1 MRVMSVDT
9 STFSLTGDADSIR
22 SSAGKWTTFSTAAD
36 TAAGDIRGID
46 SGDFKGDEA
55 DTFRDKMNSDLP
67 PHLDT
72 TSTAWSTVAVAL
84 TTYAAALAELQTRM
98 TALKTT
104 AQHQQDAVDA
114 ASGAVADAKTAD
126 AHHTTAQEAAKKA
139 LKPGQTL
146 PPDTYQAQT
155 SGAAGKL
162 SSANTAL
169 QETITA
175 ANKVRTDHDRAVDTC
190 VNSINQAAGTR
201 FQEPPGFWGRLKNS
215 FTGWVSEHADVL
227 KSISG
232 VLKTIS
238 GIAGV
243 LAMIPVL
250 APVMGPI
257 ALVAGGGALLIDATV
272 KVVTG
277 EGSWG
282 DVLFDAA
289 TMLPL
294 GKGVALLRS
303 TKAGASVAKAAG
315 AAGNALRETKVVG
328 SAEYAL
334 AAVRNRTAYE
344 GGRLLAGAKNAMS
357 RVEVELPIASR
368 SLATSAGN
376 MAMKAKANVPAIF
389 TNRGLAKFKEGVEN
403 EVYAIKVDKIRY
415 PESAE
420 HIELA
425 QGGRTYAGDDYTVGR
440 SRGDVVTIDRPNA
453 SGRRESW
460 QKAPEIDVPTRVGR
474 DRDEYPP
481 AMFSEGGYDPATG
494 KTPSIRYIGS
504 SDNRGAGSSIGN
516 QLRRGWE
523 DFGGAGLPN
532 GARVRILV
540 P

>member
-1 MRVMSVDT
+1 MDT

-22 SSAGKWTTFSTAAD
+22 SSARKWTSFSTAAD

-55 DTFRDKMNSDLP
+55 DTFRDKMNADLP

-72 TSTAWSTVAVAL
+72 TAAAWSSVARAL
-84 TTYAAALAELQTRM
+84 TTYAATLAELQAKM
-98 TALKTT
+98 TALQAT
-104 AQHQQDAVDA
+104 AQHQQATVDA

-126 AHHTTAQEAAKKA
+126 AHHTTAQQAAKKE
-139 LKPGQTL
+139 LKAGETL
-146 PPDTYQAQT
+146 PPDTYQAQST
-155 SGAAGKL
+155 GASRSLDA
-162 SSANTAL
+162 ANTAL
-169 QETITA
+169 QATINA
-175 ANKVRTDHDRAVDTC
+175 ANTVRADHNRAVDSC
-190 VNSINQAAGTR
+190 VHDINQAAGTR
-201 FQEPPGFWGRLKNS
+201 FQEPPGFWGSLKNS
-215 FTGWVSEHADVL
+215 FTGWVSEHADAL

-282 DVLFDAA
+282 EVLFDAA

-294 GKGVALLRS
+294 GKGVALLRG

-315 AAGNALRETKVVG
+315 AAGNALRETKVVN
-328 SAEYAL
+328 SAHYAVS
-334 AAVRNRTAYE
+334 AVRNRTAYQ

-357 RVEVELPIASR
+357 RVEVELPMPAR

-376 MAMKAKANVPAIF
+376 MSMQARAKVPALL
-389 TNRGLAKFKEGVEN
+389 TNRGVEKFKQGMADK
-403 EVYAIKVDKIRY
+403 VYEIKVNKARY
-415 PESAE
+415 SESAE
-420 HIELA
+420 HIEHA
-425 QGGRTYAGDDYTVGR
+425 QNGKIYAGDDYTLGPKK
-440 SRGDVVTIDRPNA
+440 SDVLTIDRPNA
-453 SGRRESW
+453 ADRRKSW
-460 QKAPEIDVPTRVGR
+460 QAETKHEIPARSDM

-481 AMFSEGGYDPATG
+481 AMFAEGGYHPDTG
-494 KTPSIRYIGS
+494 EMPSLRYVEK
-504 SDNRGAGSSIGN
+504 SDNRGAGSTMGHD
-516 QLRRGWE
+516 LRRGWE

-532 GARVRILV
+532 GARIRILV
-540 P
+540 R

>member
-1 MRVMSVDT
+1 MNT

-22 SSAGKWTTFSTAAD
+22 TSAGRWTTFSAAAD
-36 TAAGDIRGID
+36 TAASDIRGID
-46 SGDFKGDEA
+46 SGDFQGDEA
-55 DTFRDKMNSDLP
+55 DTFRDKMNADLP

-72 TSTAWSTVAVAL
+72 TAAAWSTVAGAL
-84 TTYAAALAELQTRM
+84 KTYAAALADLQTKM
-98 TALKTT
+98 AALQVK
-104 AQHQQDAVDA
+104 AQHQQDTVDA
-114 ASGAVADAKTAD
+114 ANGAVADAKTAD
-126 AHHTTAQEAAKKA
+126 SRHTTAQEAAKKA
-139 LKPGQTL
+139 LKPGETL
-146 PPDTYQAQT
+146 PADTYRAQT
-155 SGAAGKL
+155 SEASGRL
-162 SSANTAL
+162 SAANTAL
-169 QETITA
+169 QGTIDA
-175 ANKVRTDHDRAVDTC
+175 ANTLRADHNRAVDTC
-190 VNSINQAAGTR
+190 VNDINKAAGTR

-257 ALVAGGGALLIDATV
+257 ALVAGGGALLIDVTV

-294 GKGVALLRS
+294 GKGLSLLRS

-315 AAGNALRETKVVG
+315 AAGNALRETKLVG
-328 SAEYAL
+328 SAEYAV

-357 RVEVELPIASR
+357 RVEVELPVASR
-368 SLATSAGN
+368 SLATSAGT
-376 MAMKAKANVPAIF
+376 MSMKAKANLPAVL
-389 TNRGLAKFKEGVEN
+389 TNQGLAKFKQGMKDK
-403 EVYAIKVDKIRY
+403 VYEIKVDATKY
-415 PESAE
+415 KESAD
-420 HIELA
+420 HITEA
-425 QGGRTYAGDDYTVGR
+425 QKGQIWSGDDWTPGR
-440 SRGDVVTIDRPNA
+440 DKPSVVTIDRGNA
-453 SGRRESW
+453 TARRSEWKST
-460 QKAPEIDVPTRVGR
+460 QPGVKPRPGM

-481 AMFSEGGYDPATG
+481 AMFAEGGGDASLKYV
-494 KTPSIRYIGS
+494 TP
-504 SDNRGAGSSIGN
+504 SDNRGAGSSIGH

-523 DFGGAGLPN
+523 EHGGAGLPD

-540 P
+540 S